1 MSPPRP
7 VGVVGLGQIGGP
19 VATRLLDWP
28 GGLFVSDV
36 RPEAMA
42 PFIDKGATAA
52 SPAELARSARVISVV
67 VRDDEQVRDVVSQMF
82 PVAAP
87 GTVIA
92 IHSTIRPG
100 TAEELASGAPSGVAV
115 VDAPV
120 SGGFVGAHEGR
131 LAVLAGGD
139 PEAIDACR
147 ETFACWA
154 TLVVRFGPV
163 GAGTRAKLARNLIT
177 FASYAIA
184 GEAQRL
190 AEAAGLDL
198 RDLAQVVRHSDAVIG
213 GPSVI
218 MFRDTALPVA
228 IGDPAR
234 DILEHTRSLG
244 EKDLD
249 LALALAADFGLDLPL
264 TSLARANLA
273 AELGVPHGR

>member
-1 MSPPRP
+1 MSPPSP
-7 VGVVGLGQIGGP
+7 VGVIGLGQIGTP
-19 VATRLLDWP
+19 LATRLLDWP

-36 RPEAMA
+36 RADAAA
-42 PFIDKGATAA
+42 PFLDKGASAG
-52 SPAELARSARVISVV
+52 SPADVARAARVISVI
-67 VRDDEQVRDVVSQMF
+67 VRDDDQVRDVVAEMLA
-82 PVAAP
+82 VAVP

-100 TAEELASGAPSGVAV
+100 TAEELAAAAPDGVAI

-131 LAVLAGGD
+131 LAVLAGGA

-147 ETFACWA
+147 APFARWS

-177 FASYAIA
+177 FASYAVA

-198 RDLAQVVRHSDAVIG
+198 RDLARVVRHSDAVIG

-218 MFRDTALPVA
+218 MFRDTAAPVA
-228 IGDPAR
+228 AGDPAR
-234 DILEHTRSLG
+234 DILEHTRALG

-249 LALALAADFGLDLPL
+249 LALTLAAGVGVDLPL
-264 TSLARANLA
+264 TSLARAKLA
-273 AELGVPHGR
+273 AELGVPHE